1 MTGEAFEYAIKKD
14 VRNNPIMREV
24 DRERHREMWRS
35 VGVGVFLVAALVF
48 FVWRQ
53 SELLSHTRRLG
64 DLQADVVAQQKRNE
78 QLGLE
83 LESLRRLDRIDGLAR
98 RTLGM
103 IEPGPDD
110 HDVIERV
117 LANPAPA
124 KSALA
129 RR

>member
-1 MTGEAFEYAIKKD
+1 MTGESFEYAIKKD

-24 DRERHREMWRS
+24 DLERHREMWRS
-35 VGVGVFLVAALVF
+35 VGVGVFLVAVLVF

-64 DLQADVVAQQKRNE
+64 DVQADLVAQEKRNE
-78 QLGLE
+78 RLGLE
-83 LESLRRLDRIDGLAR
+83 LEWLRSLAR
-98 RTLGM
+98 INDLAHDLGM
-103 IEPGPDD
+103 IQPGPDD

-124 KSALA
+124 KSVLA
-129 RR
+129 QR